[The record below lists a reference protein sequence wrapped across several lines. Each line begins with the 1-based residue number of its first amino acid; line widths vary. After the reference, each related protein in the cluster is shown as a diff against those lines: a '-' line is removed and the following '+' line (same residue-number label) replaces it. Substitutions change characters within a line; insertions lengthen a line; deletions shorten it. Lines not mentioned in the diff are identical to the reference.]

1 MDNTSEALYE
11 NGQLAWLG
19 EPPGAGRH
27 RLLVTVVS
35 LRPPRHALEEVR
47 RLLEA
52 TQGAWG
58 HGKTLEDIDA
68 DINRL
73 RAEWDRVERQA

>member
-1 MDNTSEALYE
+1 MDNTSEALYD
-11 NGQLAWLG
+11 NGQLAWPG

-35 LRPPRHALEEVR
+35 LRPPRHALEAVR

-52 TQGAWG
+52 TQDAWG

-68 DINRL
+68 DMDHM